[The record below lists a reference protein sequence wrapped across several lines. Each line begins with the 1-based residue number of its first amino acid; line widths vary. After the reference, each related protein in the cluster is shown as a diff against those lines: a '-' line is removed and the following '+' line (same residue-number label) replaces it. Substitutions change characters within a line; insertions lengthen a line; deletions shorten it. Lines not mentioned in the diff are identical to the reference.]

1 MKPNLVF
8 NKKSILK
15 NQMGMSLVEV
25 VITSAVMVVISM
37 AAMQVISDSNSI
49 FTKSMDVVSGHYDEQ
64 IFFKNLI
71 KHLEN
76 SSIIRGGIIACEND
90 SLKSDQGAA
99 VGISVEDNII
109 LKDVGQ
115 TLSFIWRETST
126 FGIFDNSTVYDYLNA
141 LTYLKELENQKNLW
155 DKMRDTVSDLE
166 YESLEKKITDVSDK
180 IDTFEFSSD
189 DFSMNI
195 LDTNRFNVGDKVII
209 AAVVSPTYGG
219 VYEITAIDRESNQ
232 MSFKHSDIPETFK
245 NLETCSITDNKEI
258 KDIIMSAS
266 SHGAIAGSSVKVTK
280 LVFVEYKVM
289 DPEQNRN
296 ERPDFVVSYHSLDGE
311 NTKMRI
317 PMFHH
322 MKIYGVWRR
331 LSTGS
336 TLNLSGDYS
345 GTLELK
351 RKQSSHN
358 GMLDVTSRGQVTYA
372 IEASTRSNF
381 DVSTSP
387 RSSDPIAPSA
397 APDVGPIYPGIICD
411 DFTSCERKYSEYPEQ
426 FFRVSASLT
435 DNSVDVSFTVEG
447 QSGGLECWGSLNDES
462 SVQYDED
469 TKQYRFLK
477 SSGQIGQ
484 VTLTKDYKS
493 SATRTFEANC
503 HFKRV
508 ESNKK
513 AFEAGY
519 KPKDVQATK
528 VRIKMSYYDFNSS
541 TMKNQT
547 IGVKTVPIYTGQK
560 ITPPEDGSC
569 KKPGFYSLEYDSFNF
584 SDSAMAATK
593 PIFRTMCCKNG
604 VDCTDDGNFNL
615 CIKDD
620 LGNYTTNIQKVR
632 FYPKFNMSS
641 NNLNTVP
648 DYDYY
653 EIDCEE

>member
-322 MKIYGVWRR
+322 MKIDGVWRR

-372 IEASTRSNF
+372 IEARRDRTLMSPLALALRTLLHQVLLQMLVQFIQELFVMILLVVKENIPNTRS
-381 DVSTSP
+381 S
-387 RSSDPIAPSA
+387 
-397 APDVGPIYPGIICD
+397 
-411 DFTSCERKYSEYPEQ
+411 

-513 AFEAGY
+513 AL
-519 KPKDVQATK
+519 KRDINQ
-528 VRIKMSYYDFNSS
+528 KMF
-541 TMKNQT
+541 KQ
-547 IGVKTVPIYTGQK
+547 Q
-560 ITPPEDGSC
+560 
-569 KKPGFYSLEYDSFNF
+569 
-584 SDSAMAATK
+584 
-593 PIFRTMCCKNG
+593 R
-604 VDCTDDGNFNL
+604 
-615 CIKDD
+615 
-620 LGNYTTNIQKVR
+620 
-632 FYPKFNMSS
+632 
-641 NNLNTVP
+641 
-648 DYDYY
+648 
-653 EIDCEE
+653 